1 MNLIAACAF
10 GLEAIVKRELI
21 ALGYDARVLTP
32 GRIGFEGDWTAVC
45 EANIWLRTADRVLV
59 EVQRFDAPDFDA
71 LFETVKAFDW
81 SQYIPVDGQF
91 PVIGRSRLSQ
101 LTSVPAVQRTV
112 KKALVESLRSFH
124 KTETLPETGATYKVE
139 VALLKDEA
147 VLTLDTTGP
156 SLHKRGYRK
165 LTAPAPLKETLAAAL
180 VNLSVW
186 NANRTL
192 ADPFCG
198 SGTIAIEAA
207 LQARNIAPGLKRA
220 FASTDWP
227 VIHQRTW
234 EDARKQAKAKRK
246 LDLPLTIVASDRDPD
261 VLSLAH
267 YHARQAGVS
276 DAIRFTEQ
284 PFDQFSSDQEYGC
297 IVTNPPYGERLE
309 EQDRLI
315 GLYESIPEVMQ
326 RLPTWSLFLITNMP
340 RFERIVQKQATR
352 RRKLFNGRIE
362 CCYYQFLGPKPPSMI
377 RQRPEASVVP
387 PPTST
392 PSEAPAPPTQP
403 ETRPTKI
410 EVEVISSSQ
419 PIAAPVKPTVE
430 LVDNEP
436 EKSTEAKSETESPKK
451 PIAAPKPEIRPV
463 FGSINDKD
471 REQAGL
477 FKNRLVKRA
486 RHLRRWPT
494 KRGISCFRLY
504 ERDIPEIPLV
514 VDRYENYLHI
524 TEYER
529 PHDRDLARHRAW
541 LDLMRETAAESLAV
555 PLENTF
561 LKQRRKGDITG
572 QYHKLDNAGKKIVVH
587 EGGLKFLVNF
597 SDYVD
602 TGLFLDHR
610 VARKMV
616 MDEAAG
622 KRMLNLFAYTGAFSV
637 YAAAGGAKSTTTVDL
652 SRTYLDW
659 AGENFQVNDLGGQQH
674 QFIASDTIEFL
685 ETAAGQRKQYD
696 LVICDPPTY
705 SNSKRTD
712 SDWDVQTGYVSIFEH
727 LKRIVSPQGV
737 VYFSTNF
744 RRFKFDEEFIESLGF
759 EFREI
764 SKTSVPEDFR
774 NRRIHRCWRLVRVSE
789 G

>member
-186 NANRTL
+186 NASRTL

-267 YHARQAGVS
+267 Y
-276 DAIRFTEQ
+276 
-284 PFDQFSSDQEYGC
+284 C
-297 IVTNPPYGERLE
+297 L
-309 EQDRLI
+309 
-315 GLYESIPEVMQ
+315 LYTS
-326 RLPTWSLFLITNMP
+326 
-340 RFERIVQKQATR
+340 
-352 RRKLFNGRIE
+352 
-362 CCYYQFLGPKPPSMI
+362 PS
-377 RQRPEASVVP
+377 P
-387 PPTST
+387 
-392 PSEAPAPPTQP
+392 
-403 ETRPTKI
+403 
-410 EVEVISSSQ
+410 
-419 PIAAPVKPTVE
+419 
-430 LVDNEP
+430 
-436 EKSTEAKSETESPKK
+436 
-451 PIAAPKPEIRPV
+451 
-463 FGSINDKD
+463 
-471 REQAGL
+471 
-477 FKNRLVKRA
+477 
-486 RHLRRWPT
+486 
-494 KRGISCFRLY
+494 
-504 ERDIPEIPLV
+504 
-514 VDRYENYLHI
+514 
-524 TEYER
+524 
-529 PHDRDLARHRAW
+529 RDLS
-541 LDLMRETAAESLAV
+541 TS
-555 PLENTF
+555 
-561 LKQRRKGDITG
+561 
-572 QYHKLDNAGKKIVVH
+572 
-587 EGGLKFLVNF
+587 
-597 SDYVD
+597 
-602 TGLFLDHR
+602 
-610 VARKMV
+610 
-616 MDEAAG
+616 
-622 KRMLNLFAYTGAFSV
+622 RMPSSA
-637 YAAAGGAKSTTTVDL
+637 
-652 SRTYLDW
+652 
-659 AGENFQVNDLGGQQH
+659 
-674 QFIASDTIEFL
+674 
-685 ETAAGQRKQYD
+685 
-696 LVICDPPTY
+696 
-705 SNSKRTD
+705 
-712 SDWDVQTGYVSIFEH
+712 
-727 LKRIVSPQGV
+727 
-737 VYFSTNF
+737 
-744 RRFKFDEEFIESLGF
+744 
-759 EFREI
+759 
-764 SKTSVPEDFR
+764 
-774 NRRIHRCWRLVRVSE
+774 
-789 G
+789 